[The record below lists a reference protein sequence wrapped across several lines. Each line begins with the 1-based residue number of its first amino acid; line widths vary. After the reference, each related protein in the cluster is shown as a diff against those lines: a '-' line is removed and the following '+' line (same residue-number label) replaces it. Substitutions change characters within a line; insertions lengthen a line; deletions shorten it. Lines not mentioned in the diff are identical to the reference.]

1 MMLDKTNRE
10 IADRWV
16 EGLSGDW
23 VSLETDSSP
32 ELKVW
37 HSSDSIWQDRQR
49 QQEHIKELTSMPNP
63 PKLLDLRAIVTELG
77 FLVQGHLESR
87 PRTYILQICTVEA
100 GKVTLVEEYISPESP
115 SVGSRDRLT

>member
-1 MMLDKTNRE
+1 MPDKTNRE

-16 EGLSGDW
+16 EGLDGDW
-23 VSLETDSSP
+23 TSLETDSSP

-37 HSSDSIWQDRQR
+37 HSSDNIWEDQQR

-77 FLVQGHLESR
+77 FLVQGHIEGR
-87 PRTYILQICTVEA
+87 PRTYILQLCTVEA
-100 GKVTLVEEYISPESP
+100 GKVTLVDEYISPEDS
-115 SVGSRDRLT
+115 SVRAGERLT